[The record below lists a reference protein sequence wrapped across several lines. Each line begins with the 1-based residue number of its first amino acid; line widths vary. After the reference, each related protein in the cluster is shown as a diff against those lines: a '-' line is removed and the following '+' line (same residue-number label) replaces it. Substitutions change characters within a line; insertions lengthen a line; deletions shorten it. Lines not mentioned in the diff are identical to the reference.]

1 MCRNKLGCSDDFL
14 ERNKPQGSLSDGVM
28 NSTDAI
34 DLLVNSAYASLS
46 GFTNE
51 QGDPWVRPTTNWSFG
66 EVRADNAYKGGG
78 GEGDLWDIH
87 AVETFQV
94 QSNNGNL
101 DGKWFNLYSQISR
114 CNAALRVLNKAD
126 ENDVPV
132 KITHS
137 RDEGAAFTLLL

>member
-1 MCRNKLGCSDDFL
+1 
-14 ERNKPQGSLSDGVM
+14 M

-78 GEGDLWDIH
+78 GEGDL
-87 AVETFQV
+87 
-94 QSNNGNL
+94 
-101 DGKWFNLYSQISR
+101 
-114 CNAALRVLNKAD
+114 
-126 ENDVPV
+126 
-132 KITHS
+132 
-137 RDEGAAFTLLL
+137 